1 MYNEDIKMEFCR
13 EVKSTQKSI
22 AWAFARTEPYEVE
35 AGKDVAEMGKN
46 ECIYTIGKIGLT
58 EFGTVKSTI
67 STLRLYSKW
76 CKENNIFPDVSDG
89 IFEIS
94 PEDIRLIEPLGQ
106 SLFRDD
112 VELVESIKKV
122 IPIDAGYI
130 EYPVFCLNWIG
141 LNNSEI
147 VALKDNDVDLDDRII
162 YGQDGSIV
170 ASGFSDNICDTLKR
184 YCECRCS
191 VRPRGVGT
199 AQAVKDMSVD
209 LFLKRMVLVGSGES
223 GKGYSLAAVNN
234 QCSRMAKKYQALGYP
249 HRHTYQNVWRSGR
262 YYELHKIEQSG
273 VDIFDRAN
281 QPVIEGVFRHKK
293 NYFDILKMYSFY
305 KKAFSLE

>member
-1 MYNEDIKMEFCR
+1 MYNEDVKMEFCR
-13 EVKSTQKSI
+13 GAKLTQRSI
-22 AWAFARTEPYEVE
+22 AWAFARMEPYEAEV
-35 AGKDVAEMGKN
+35 GKDIAEMDKD
-46 ECIYTIGKIGLT
+46 ECIFTISKIGLT
-58 EFGTVKSTI
+58 EFGTIKSTI

-76 CKENNIFPDVSDG
+76 CKRNKIFPDMPDG

-94 PEDIRLIEPLGQ
+94 PEDIRLTKPLEQ
-106 SLFRDD
+106 SLFKDD

-170 ASGFSDNICDTLKR
+170 ASGFSDNICDTLRKYR
-184 YCECRCS
+184 TCKSCM
-191 VRPRGVGT
+191 RPKGPGMV
-199 AQAVKDMSVD
+199 QAVKDMSVNS
-209 LFLKRMVLVGSGES
+209 FLKRMVLVGSGEF
-223 GKGYSLAAVNN
+223 GKGYSLAAVNS

-262 YYELHKIEQSG
+262 YYELRKIEQSG

-293 NYFDILKMYSFY
+293 NYFDTLKMYEYY
-305 KKAFSLE
+305 KEVFSLE

>member
-1 MYNEDIKMEFCR
+1 MYNEDVKMEFCR
-13 EVKSTQKSI
+13 GAKLTQRSI
-22 AWAFARTEPYEVE
+22 AWAFARMEPYEAEV
-35 AGKDVAEMGKN
+35 GKDIAEMDKD
-46 ECIYTIGKIGLT
+46 ECIFTISNIGLT
-58 EFGTVKSTI
+58 EFGTIKSTI

-76 CKENNIFPDVSDG
+76 CKRNRVFTDMPDG

-94 PEDIRLIEPLGQ
+94 PEDVRLIDPLGQ

-112 VELVESIKKV
+112 VELVASIKKV

-170 ASGFSDNICDTLKR
+170 ASGFSDNICDTLRKYR
-184 YCECRCS
+184 TCKSCM
-191 VRPRGVGT
+191 RPKGPGMV
-199 AQAVKDMSVD
+199 QAVKDMSVNS
-209 LFLKRMVLVGSGES
+209 FLKRMVLVGSGEF
-223 GKGYSLAAVNN
+223 GKGYSLAAVNS

-281 QPVIEGVFRHKK
+281 QPIIEDVFRHKK
-293 NYFDILKMYSFY
+293 NYFDILKMYEFY
-305 KKAFSLE
+305 KEAFNL

>member
-1 MYNEDIKMEFCR
+1 MEFCK
-13 EVKSTQKSI
+13 EMGYTQRSNGI
-22 AWAFARTEPYEVE
+22 AWAFSRMEPYETE
-35 AGKDVAEMGKN
+35 ARRDIAEMNKD
-46 ECIYTIGKIGLT
+46 ECISTISRMGLT
-58 EFGTVKSTI
+58 EVRSVKGI
-67 STLRLYSKW
+67 LSTLKLYARW
-76 CKENNIFPDVSDG
+76 CKKKSVFSAIPGG
-89 IFEIS
+89 IFGVV
-94 PEDIRLIEPLGQ
+94 PGDICLTESLGRE
-106 SLFRDD
+106 LFRDD
-112 VELVESIKKV
+112 ADLIESIKKV
-122 IPIDAGYI
+122 IPVDAGYI

-170 ASGFSDNICDTLKR
+170 ASGFSDNICDTLRKYR
-184 YCECRCS
+184 TCKSCM
-191 VRPRGVGT
+191 RPKGPGMV
-199 AQAVKDMSVD
+199 QAVKDMSVNS
-209 LFLKRMVLVGSGES
+209 FLKRMVLVGSGEF
-223 GKGYSLAAVNN
+223 GKGYSLAAVNS

-262 YYELHKIEQSG
+262 YYELYKIEQSG

-281 QPVIEGVFRHKK
+281 QPVIEDVFRHKK

>member
-1 MYNEDIKMEFCR
+1 MEFCR
-13 EVKSTQKSI
+13 GAKLTQRSI
-22 AWAFARTEPYEVE
+22 AWAFARMEPYEAEV
-35 AGKDVAEMGKN
+35 GKDIAEMDKD
-46 ECIYTIGKIGLT
+46 ECIFTISKIGLT
-58 EFGTVKSTI
+58 EFGTIKSTI

-76 CKENNIFPDVSDG
+76 CKRNKIFPDMPDG

-94 PEDIRLIEPLGQ
+94 PEDIRLTKPLEQ
-106 SLFRDD
+106 SLFKDD

-170 ASGFSDNICDTLKR
+170 ASGFSDNICDTLRKYR
-184 YCECRCS
+184 TCKSCM
-191 VRPRGVGT
+191 RPKGPGMV
-199 AQAVKDMSVD
+199 QAVKDMSVNS
-209 LFLKRMVLVGSGES
+209 FLKRMVLVGSGEF
-223 GKGYSLAAVNN
+223 GKGYSLAAVNS

-262 YYELHKIEQSG
+262 YYELRKIEQSG

-293 NYFDILKMYSFY
+293 NYFDTLKMYEYY
-305 KKAFSLE
+305 KEVFSLE

>member
-1 MYNEDIKMEFCR
+1 MEFCR
-13 EVKSTQKSI
+13 GAKLTQRSI
-22 AWAFARTEPYEVE
+22 AWAFARMEPYEAEV
-35 AGKDVAEMGKN
+35 GKDIAEMNKG
-46 ECIYTIGKIGLT
+46 ECIFTISNIGLT
-58 EFGTVKSTI
+58 EFGTIKSTI

-76 CKENNIFPDVSDG
+76 CKRNRVFTDIPDG

-94 PEDIRLIEPLGQ
+94 PEDIRLIDPLGQ

-170 ASGFSDNICDTLKR
+170 ASGFSDNICDALRKYR
-184 YCECRCS
+184 ACRSCM
-191 VRPRGVGT
+191 RPKGPGMV
-199 AQAVKDMSVD
+199 QAVKDMSVNS
-209 LFLKRMVLVGSGES
+209 FLKRMVLVGSGES
-223 GKGYSLAAVNN
+223 GKAYSLAAVNS

-293 NYFDILKMYSFY
+293 NYFDILKMYEFY
-305 KKAFSLE
+305 KEAFNL